1 MEMDLKKMIGARIQN
16 IRKSKGLTQ
25 DRLAED
31 VNISPKY
38 LSSIERG
45 RENPTLNT
53 IIQLSDSLDVELE
66 DFFESVK
73 LESPEISRKMII
85 DLLDKADPEQ
95 LKMFY
100 KIVAVIIEKK

>member
-66 DFFESVK
+66 EFFDLIK

>member
-1 MEMDLKKMIGARIQN
+1 MDLKKMIGARIQN

-73 LESPEISRKMII
+73 LESPEISREMII

>member
-1 MEMDLKKMIGARIQN
+1 MIGTRIQK
-16 IRKSKGLTQ
+16 IRKSKGMTQ